1 MSNDATSSA
10 ADQEFTIRQEGW
22 SGPWRLGDGY
32 CGHCNRSVAFKA
44 GGHEGSSWS
53 FQTVLPDAEEEV
65 EWIEEHRFIIGV
77 CPRPNCSRATIVH
90 EIWSGLASGRMEP
103 TLEKREIIYP
113 LASVRAPVEPEVP
126 EDLRGLFEEVARIEF
141 LSPNGSAFL
150 GRRILEQVLR
160 TSVGG
165 GERLAGLID
174 QFLERNPLP
183 GHLAELMHDV
193 RQFGNIA
200 AHPARSEHGTWIQ
213 VDQEE
218 ASYVLDVVNELLDYV
233 YVRPERQMAMRE
245 RWRAKR
251 RGEAPARAGIR
262 VEVEPE
268 PPAQSQRSPFAEDD
282 ELPF

>member
-1 MSNDATSSA
+1 MDST
-10 ADQEFTIRQEGW
+10 ADREFTIRHEGW

-32 CGHCNRSVAFKA
+32 CGHCNRSVAFKG

-53 FQTVLPDAEEEV
+53 FQTVLPDAEDEV
-65 EWIEEHRFIIGV
+65 EWLEEHRFIIGV
-77 CPRPNCSRATIVH
+77 CPRPTCSRATIVH
-90 EIWSGLASGRMEP
+90 EIWSSLASGRMEP

-113 LASVRAPVEPEVP
+113 LASTRSPVEPEVP
-126 EDLRGLFEEVARIEF
+126 EDLRTLYEEAARIEF

-160 TSVGG
+160 TSLGSNG
-165 GERLAGLID
+165 QLATLID
-174 QFLERNPLP
+174 GFLERNALP

-200 AHPARSEHGTWIQ
+200 AHPARSENGAWIQ

-218 ASYVLDVVNELLDYV
+218 ASYVLDVVSELLDYV
-233 YVRPERQMAMRE
+233 FVRPERQIAMRE

-251 RGEAPARAGIR
+251 RGEVPAAAAVR
-262 VEVEPE
+262 VEVEPAE
-268 PPAQSQRSPFAEDD
+268 PAAPSRPLPFAEDD